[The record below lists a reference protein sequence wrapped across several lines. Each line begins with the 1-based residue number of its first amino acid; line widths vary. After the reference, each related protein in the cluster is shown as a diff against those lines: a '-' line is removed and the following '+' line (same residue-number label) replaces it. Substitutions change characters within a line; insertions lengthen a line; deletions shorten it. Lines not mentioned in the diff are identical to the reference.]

1 MKKKDRQMNYELLRI
16 IAMLM
21 IVCLHYLSKG
31 GALGDSKQELTTNGY
46 IAWLIEAFCLVAV
59 NVYVL
64 ISGYFGVDSQ
74 NFTIRKPFKI
84 WRQVWFY
91 SVTIGLIMLVTGAV
105 PWNLYQ
111 GMTYV
116 FPIVTEHYWF
126 ATAYLLLCLM
136 MPFLNA
142 GVEKLDRKSFQ
153 WILIVLFVLFSVAKT
168 VLPMQLPW
176 DHKGYDAF
184 WFVFLYLTGA
194 YLKKY
199 EIHGGIK
206 WLFVYV
212 SGVFAI
218 YLSFLMLQVVYLK
231 LGKLGDF
238 VSYSYSYNYLFTYVA
253 AVGLFLSFAY
263 VGKNW
268 GEKTKKVIST
278 LAGATF
284 GVYLIHEHVELRG
297 LWKTLFHCEEY
308 AQRSTGMFLLH
319 MIGTVGVV
327 YAGCT
332 MIELLRQWICR
343 KLKRQSE

>member
-1 MKKKDRQMNYELLRI
+1 MEL
-16 IAMLM
+16 
-21 IVCLHYLSKG
+21 S
-31 GALGDSKQELTTNGY
+31 TNGY
-46 IAWLIEAFCLVAV
+46 IAWLVEAFCLVAV

-74 NFTIRKPFKI
+74 SFTIRKPFKI

-253 AVGLFLSFAY
+253 AVGLFLSFAN

-332 MIELLRQWICR
+332 MIELIRQWICR

>member
-1 MKKKDRQMNYELLRI
+1 MKKNRQMNYELLRI

-31 GALGDSKQELTTNGY
+31 GALGDPKVELSTNGY
-46 IAWLIEAFCLVAV
+46 IAWLVEAFCLVAV

-74 NFTIRKPFKI
+74 SFTIRKPFKI

-253 AVGLFLSFAY
+253 AVGLFLSFAN

-332 MIELLRQWICR
+332 MIELIRQWICR

>member
-1 MKKKDRQMNYELLRI
+1 MKKNRQMNYELLRI

-31 GALGDSKQELTTNGY
+31 GALGDPKVELSTNGY
-46 IAWLIEAFCLVAV
+46 IAWLVEAFCLVAV

-74 NFTIRKPFKI
+74 SFTIRKPFKI

-238 VSYSYSYNYLFTYVA
+238 VSYSYSYNYLCTYVA
-253 AVGLFLSFAY
+253 AVGLFLSFAN

-297 LWKTLFHCEEY
+297 LWMTLFHCEEY

-332 MIELLRQWICR
+332 MIELIRQWICR

>member
-1 MKKKDRQMNYELLRI
+1 MKKNRQMNYDLLII

-31 GALGDSKQELTTNGY
+31 GALGDPKVELSTNGY
-46 IAWLIEAFCLVAV
+46 IAWLVEAFCLVAV

-74 NFTIRKPFKI
+74 SFTIRKPFKI

-253 AVGLFLSFAY
+253 AVGLFLSFAN

-332 MIELLRQWICR
+332 MIELIRQWICR